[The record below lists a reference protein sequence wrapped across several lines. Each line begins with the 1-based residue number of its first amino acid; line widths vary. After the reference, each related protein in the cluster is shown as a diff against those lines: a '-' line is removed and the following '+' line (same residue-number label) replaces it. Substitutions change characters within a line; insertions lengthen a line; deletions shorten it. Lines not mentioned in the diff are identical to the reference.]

1 MIVYADGRREMLRVG
16 QQLSQRSPELTIDLA
31 RRGMQGIFIDA
42 APQRSARGGG
52 WRRNQSAVVNVIG
65 VRR

>member
-42 APQRSARGGG
+42 APQ
-52 WRRNQSAVVNVIG
+52 SAVVNVIG